1 MNGLIRVANNLS
13 DVRSGAQFGGAVAT
27 IGCMSRIGTV
37 LLALVAFSAV
47 ILIAF
52 GLSSVPIETE
62 PEVITGQVVSV
73 EQGSVTT
80 ILRMTLEDE
89 SGKQWTFE
97 GGGDFAGFTPSHL
110 EEHRALGEQVTVEY
124 ETTAGGILK
133 ILSVSD

>member
-1 MNGLIRVANNLS
+1 MN
-13 DVRSGAQFGGAVAT
+13 
-27 IGCMSRIGTV
+27 RIGTT
-37 LLALVAFSAV
+37 LLALVALTAV

-52 GLSSVPIETE
+52 GLSSVPVETE
-62 PEVITGQVVSV
+62 PEVVTGQVVSV

-97 GGGDFAGFTPSHL
+97 GGGNFAGFTPSHL

-124 ETTAGGILK
+124 ESAAGGVLK